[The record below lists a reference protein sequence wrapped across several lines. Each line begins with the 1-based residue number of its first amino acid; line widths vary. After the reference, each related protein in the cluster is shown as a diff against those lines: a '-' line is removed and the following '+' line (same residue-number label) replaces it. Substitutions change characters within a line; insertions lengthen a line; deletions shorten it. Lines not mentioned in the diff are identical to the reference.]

1 MSVIRALKRPISPGH
16 IVGFTVVYLHF
27 RKRFSGMIKFKA
39 SDDEPYNVLGEER
52 DVTKGMAAMLKLA
65 AEKGYL
71 DSGKTRKVNGPSL
84 KHLENKR
91 FSQIEVGK

>member
-1 MSVIRALKRPISPGH
+1 MKGLKLNMATEREIMGISLSFCE
-16 IVGFTVVYLHF
+16 V
-27 RKRFSGMIKFKA
+27 A